1 MTNIVKFED
10 VGHFTLMG
18 RQWMRSRSQKNKARV
33 KVLCPALYLLADIS
47 CLVLYL

>member
-10 VGHFTLMG
+10 VGHFTLLEQQCMC
-18 RQWMRSRSQKNKARV
+18 SRSQKNKARV
-33 KVLCPALYLLADIS
+33 KVLCPALYLLANIS